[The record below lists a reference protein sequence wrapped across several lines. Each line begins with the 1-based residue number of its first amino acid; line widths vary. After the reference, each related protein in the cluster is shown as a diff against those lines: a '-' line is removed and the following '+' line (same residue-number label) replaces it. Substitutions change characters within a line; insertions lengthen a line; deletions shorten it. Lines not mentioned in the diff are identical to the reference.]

1 MKYKKEK
8 LVLAGIVIIFLL
20 LHSTPHLALRTHVFI
35 SGYPGAAL
43 TSGIIED
50 DYHNK
55 ADSEKF
61 SRLNGK
67 AYTLTE
73 PPIEKATAGQLRNYL
88 VRKFGFLYF
97 AEYYGEA

>member
-55 ADSEKF
+55 ADSKNF
-61 SRLNGK
+61 PGLMARLIHLQILQLKKQLK
-67 AYTLTE
+67 A
-73 PPIEKATAGQLRNYL
+73 
-88 VRKFGFLYF
+88 F
-97 AEYYGEA
+97 